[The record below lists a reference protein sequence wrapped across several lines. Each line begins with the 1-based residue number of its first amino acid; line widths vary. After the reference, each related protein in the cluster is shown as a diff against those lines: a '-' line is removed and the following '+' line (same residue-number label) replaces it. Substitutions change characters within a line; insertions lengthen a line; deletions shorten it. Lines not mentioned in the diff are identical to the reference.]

1 MSLHSPFFSHLFLT
15 KIWRYIK
22 DKYISTFMKFYC
34 VKCNFRTNDT
44 SKYERHCNTK
54 KHLNNQTN
62 TYICTICSKSYK
74 SRQGLYY
81 HKKSCSAIEQK
92 IDKLLENTKKNDE
105 KFELLLKE
113 NKEIKTKL
121 EQQKTTQ
128 INNNFNL
135 NVYLNETC
143 KDAMNL
149 TDFIKQITIEYKDLD
164 GVLDNGIESSIANVI
179 LEALKTVG
187 SVNRPIQCSDLKR
200 ETVYVKDDNSWEK
213 DQDRKLIEN
222 AIYKIRDK
230 HVKTLY
236 NLFPTDTSFINLY
249 DEKYILLHQKLLS
262 EFKTKR
268 ISNAILQETVIV
280 K

>member
-1 MSLHSPFFSHLFLT
+1 
-15 KIWRYIK
+15 
-22 DKYISTFMKFYC
+22 MKFSC
-34 VKCNFRTNDT
+34 LKCNFKTNDGT
-44 SKYERHCNTK
+44 KYERHCKTK
-54 KHLNNQTN
+54 KHLNNLSN
-62 TYICTICSKSYK
+62 TYICDLCNKSYK

-81 HKKSCSAIEQK
+81 HKKNCNAMEKK
-92 IDKLLENTKKNDE
+92 IDKLIETSKINDE

-113 NKEIKTKL
+113 NKEIKNKL
-121 EQQKTTQ
+121 EQQKPTQ

-149 TDFIKQITIEYKDLD
+149 TDFIKQITIEYKHLD
-164 GVLDNGIESSIANVI
+164 GVLDNGIESSIATVI
-179 LEALKTVG
+179 LDALKTVG
-187 SVNRPIQCSDLKR
+187 SVNRPIQCTDLKR
-200 ETVYVKDDNSWEK
+200 ETVYIKDDNSWEK
-213 DQDRKLIEN
+213 DQDKKMIES

-230 HVKTLY
+230 HVKTLC
-236 NLFPTDTSFINLY
+236 NLDLTDTSFITLY
-249 DEKYILLHQKLLS
+249 DEKYILLHQKLLA